1 MKNKS
6 NPKVFR
12 SQGGGTLGRRCEE
25 KEGDTGEG
33 SAVMV
38 VMFPDLGAGF
48 TSVST
53 MWRFIDVYTHD
64 LCTSHVYMLRLNE
77 EFT

>member
-38 VMFPDLGAGF
+38 VMFRDLGAGF

-53 MWRFIDVYTHD
+53 M
-64 LCTSHVYMLRLNE
+64 
-77 EFT
+77 